1 MRATKGRAG
10 TRAARKITPTS
21 PHRRMLASLLLWNQS
36 GRATP
41 KTNQAN
47 RKGIEQST
55 AWLANPHTEV
65 SDSLPNSVRHHT
77 AHSPH
82 PSPTAS
88 ESQAVLVGFS
98 WVNALPSKYQPTST
112 LSRACHASPVH
123 ETESG
128 KGFVGSP

>member
-1 MRATKGRAG
+1 MEHG
-10 TRAARKITPTS
+10 
-21 PHRRMLASLLLWNQS
+21 
-36 GRATP
+36 
-41 KTNQAN
+41 
-47 RKGIEQST
+47 T
-55 AWLANPHTEV
+55 AWLAKPHTDA
-65 SDSLPNSVRHHT
+65 STSFPSSFCHHT